1 MSFYELQEI
10 SNDVP
15 QLGTEAQSRL
25 SATACGSNR
34 QSNIS
39 IAFCG
44 NN

>member
-10 SNDVP
+10 SNNIP
-15 QLGTEAQSRL
+15 ELGVEAQSRL
-25 SATACGSNR
+25 STTACGAKR
-34 QSNIS
+34 ESNIS